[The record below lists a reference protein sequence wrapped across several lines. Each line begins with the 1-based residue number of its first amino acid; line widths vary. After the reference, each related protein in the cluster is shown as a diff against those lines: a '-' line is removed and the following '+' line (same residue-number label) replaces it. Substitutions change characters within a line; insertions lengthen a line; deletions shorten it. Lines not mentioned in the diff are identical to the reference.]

1 MKPVA
6 TLGQRHQKGKMK
18 DLQGGVDFAKYEED
32 DRESEN
38 YENIS
43 FLRCKFV
50 SIVILDIVIII
61 ITS

>member
-1 MKPVA
+1 
-6 TLGQRHQKGKMK
+6 MK